1 MSRQL
6 GHLNPKEGGRDEAEV
21 TEITATH
28 KVIRHV
34 VNLEQH
40 TCTCREWQVSR
51 KPCPHVLALII
62 TKRNPKMEDYLH
74 PYFSVYHFRIAY
86 GGIIKPLP
94 DKSQWPKVDLGF
106 KVLPPLTKREVGRQW
121 KNMKTGCLE
130 NKGNKPRSKG
140 MWQVQCKTCFAF
152 GHRQSSPKCPCNGP
166 KKKYK
171 RCCYTHAFAIACALY
186 LIYFHLQE
194 ESCKAREAVRI
205 R

>member
-1 MSRQL
+1 VA
-6 GHLNPKEGGRDEAEV
+6 GV
-21 TEITATH
+21 
-28 KVIRHV
+28 
-34 VNLEQH
+34 
-40 TCTCREWQVSR
+40 R
-51 KPCPHVLALII
+51 KPCPHALALII